1 MGQRQSAAMSLEG
14 AVRRSGRVFSEH
26 LAQFGLEHA
35 GFRGRA
41 VGFDDYRERRG
52 SRHAHWKATHTA
64 SMSPRPDFPLD
75 ARAAARD
82 SHAVDDNDV
91 ISTMTKPSPP
101 PPLLEA
107 RNVQKHFGRVVALR
121 EGNFTLRPN
130 EVHALVGDNGAGKST
145 LVKIL
150 SGVYQADAGEIA
162 IDGRPV
168 TITNPREARELG
180 IETVYQDLAL
190 AEHLDASGNLFLGRE
205 QLRPPPLS
213 WFGFLDK
220 KAMRRRAQEEMR
232 RLKIGIHSVD
242 QPVLSLSGGQR
253 QAVAV
258 ARAIAWGT
266 RIVIMDEPTAA
277 LGVRESSMVLEL
289 IKEVRSQGLAVIMIS
304 HNLPEVFAVA
314 DRITVLRLGKTI
326 VTLDKGDTSLEAIV
340 GMMTGALAVA
350 A

>member
-1 MGQRQSAAMSLEG
+1 MTPAL
-14 AVRRSGRVFSEH
+14 RV
-26 LAQFGLEHA
+26 
-35 GFRGRA
+35 
-41 VGFDDYRERRG
+41 
-52 SRHAHWKATHTA
+52 
-64 SMSPRPDFPLD
+64 
-75 ARAAARD
+75 RD
-82 SHAVDDNDV
+82 SRGADDNNV
-91 ISTMTKPSPP
+91 IPPVTPPSEPVA
-101 PPLLEA
+101 LLEA
-107 RNVQKHFGRVVALR
+107 RRVQKHFGHVIALR

-130 EVHALVGDNGAGKST
+130 EVHAIVGDNGAGKST
-145 LVKIL
+145 LIKII
-150 SGVYQADAGEIA
+150 SGVYHADAGEIA
-162 IDGRPV
+162 LEGRPV
-168 TITNPREARELG
+168 TISNPREARELG

-190 AEHLDASGNLFLGRE
+190 ADHLDAAGNLFLGRE
-205 QLRPPPLS
+205 ELLPRPLS

-220 KAMRRRAQEEMR
+220 KAMRRRAQDEMR
-232 RLKIGIHSVD
+232 RLKIGIQSVD

-314 DRITVLRLGKTI
+314 DRITVLRLGRTI
-326 VTLDKGDTSLEAIV
+326 VTLDRSETSLDAVV
-340 GMMTGALAVA
+340 GMMTGALEVA

>member
-1 MGQRQSAAMSLEG
+1 
-14 AVRRSGRVFSEH
+14 V
-26 LAQFGLEHA
+26 
-35 GFRGRA
+35 
-41 VGFDDYRERRG
+41 
-52 SRHAHWKATHTA
+52 TT
-64 SMSPRPDFPLD
+64 
-75 ARAAARD
+75 
-82 SHAVDDNDV
+82 
-91 ISTMTKPSPP
+91 PSPT

-107 RNVQKHFGRVVALR
+107 RHIQKHFGRVVALR
-121 EGNFTLRPN
+121 EVDFTLRPN

-145 LVKIL
+145 LIKII
-150 SGVYQADAGEIA
+150 SGVFQADAGEIA

-168 TITNPREARELG
+168 TIANPREARELG

-190 AEHLDASGNLFLGRE
+190 ADQIDASGNLFLGRE
-205 QLRPPPLS
+205 LLRPPPLS

-220 KAMRRRAQEEMR
+220 KTMRRRAQEEMR
-232 RLKIGIHSVD
+232 RLKIGIQSVD
-242 QPVLSLSGGQR
+242 QPVQSLSGGQR

-289 IKEVRSQGLAVIMIS
+289 IKEVRSQGIAVIMVS

-314 DRITVLRLGKTI
+314 DRITVLRNGKTI
-326 VTLDKGDTSLEAIV
+326 VSLETSETSLEDVV

-350 A
+350 AA

>member
-1 MGQRQSAAMSLEG
+1 
-14 AVRRSGRVFSEH
+14 
-26 LAQFGLEHA
+26 
-35 GFRGRA
+35 
-41 VGFDDYRERRG
+41 
-52 SRHAHWKATHTA
+52 
-64 SMSPRPDFPLD
+64 
-75 ARAAARD
+75 
-82 SHAVDDNDV
+82 
-91 ISTMTKPSPP
+91 MTTPSPP

-107 RNVQKHFGRVVALR
+107 RSVQKHFGRVVALR
-121 EGNFTLRPN
+121 EANFTLRPN

-145 LVKIL
+145 LIKII
-150 SGVYQADAGEIA
+150 SGVFPADSGEIA

-168 TITNPREARELG
+168 TIATPREARELG

-190 AEHLDASGNLFLGRE
+190 ADQLDTSGNLFLGRE

-232 RLKIGIHSVD
+232 RLKVGIQSVD

-289 IKEVRSQGLAVIMIS
+289 IKEVRSQGLAVVMVS

-314 DRITVLRLGKTI
+314 DRITVLRNGKTI
-326 VTLDKGDTSLEAIV
+326 VTLDKSETSLEAIV
-340 GMMTGALAVA
+340 GMMTGAVVA

>member
-1 MGQRQSAAMSLEG
+1 
-14 AVRRSGRVFSEH
+14 V
-26 LAQFGLEHA
+26 
-35 GFRGRA
+35 
-41 VGFDDYRERRG
+41 
-52 SRHAHWKATHTA
+52 TA
-64 SMSPRPDFPLD
+64 S
-75 ARAAARD
+75 
-82 SHAVDDNDV
+82 
-91 ISTMTKPSPP
+91 SPP
-101 PPLLEA
+101 PTLLEA
-107 RNVQKHFGRVVALR
+107 QNVQKHFGRVVALR
-121 EGNFTLRPN
+121 DVDFALRPN

-145 LVKIL
+145 LIKII
-150 SGVYQADAGEIA
+150 SGVYQADGGEVA

-168 TITNPREARELG
+168 TIANPREARELG

-190 AEHLDASGNLFLGRE
+190 ADQLDASSNLFLGRE
-205 QLRPPPLS
+205 LLLHPPLS

-232 RLKIGIHSVD
+232 RLKIGIKSVD
-242 QPVLSLSGGQR
+242 QKVLSLSGGQR

-289 IKEVRSQGLAVIMIS
+289 IKEVRSQGIAVIMVS

-314 DRITVLRLGKTI
+314 DRITVLRNGKTI
-326 VTLDKGDTSLEAIV
+326 VSLATSETSLEDIV
-340 GMMTGALAVA
+340 GMMTGAVVA